1 MSCEHARL
9 KRRFVFF
16 QVKVVDERR
25 YRKVFEDIVRIMDR
39 MENDFLPSLELS
51 RREVSIPSHLS
62 PAHSGQHTGN
72 RVTSRVVKTVWA
84 EGRLPLFLSLRCNLV
99 DIWPQA
105 PVLPSLSYNF
115 LFWTKGQLW
124 GLLELIHAKPLKQHW
139 AQSKPSDVSCSYLIF
154 QICWLIH
161 ILGTRSWSQDTC
173 ADLRSGSPLRIPGR
187 ISNLEK
193 QWDLLHSA
201 AIVRGDS
208 GQLARLASTSAVNNG

>member
-9 KRRFVFF
+9 KRGFIFF

-62 PAHSGQHTGN
+62 PAHSGQHRGN
-72 RVTSRVVKTVWA
+72 CVTSRVVNTVWA
-84 EGRLPLFLSLRCNLV
+84 EGRVPLFQSLC
-99 DIWPQA
+99 WPQA
-105 PVLPSLSYNF
+105 PVLPSLSHSF
-115 LFWTKGQLW
+115 LFWIKGQLW

-173 ADLRSGSPLRIPGR
+173 PDPRSGYPLRIPGTL
-187 ISNLEK
+187 SNLEK
-193 QWDLLHSA
+193 
-201 AIVRGDS
+201 
-208 GQLARLASTSAVNNG
+208 